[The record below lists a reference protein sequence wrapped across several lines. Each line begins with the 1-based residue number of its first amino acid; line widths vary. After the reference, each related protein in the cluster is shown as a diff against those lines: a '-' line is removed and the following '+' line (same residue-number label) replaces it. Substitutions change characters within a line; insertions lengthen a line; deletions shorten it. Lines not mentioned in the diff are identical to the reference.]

1 MSALIRRLIVL
12 LALFA
17 SAACSL
23 NSGPPK
29 TRLRIEKAIATPAG
43 YEVHV
48 GIKNAGEQ
56 PLILHLA
63 KPQVPQRVG
72 VPPQSSPRVLQSLD
86 VQQFDD
92 KLGWQSVGPCR
103 DVVGEETTTLKP
115 GEELSNVVPI
125 GDTSHGWNNA
135 VCPRKIAHLAGQ
147 IRAILYFAYQSEAQ
161 FRSRDRR
168 GRVDIVSEPIEIP
181 PLTLAK

>member
-1 MSALIRRLIVL
+1 MSASTCRLIFL
-12 LALFA
+12 LALFVSPA
-17 SAACSL
+17 L
-23 NSGPPK
+23 GQNSRPPK
-29 TRLRIEKAIATPAG
+29 IRLTIEKATATPTG

-48 GIKNAGEQ
+48 GIKNVGEQ

-63 KPQVPQRVG
+63 SPQAPQRAG

-135 VCPRKIAHLAGQ
+135 VCPRKIAHIGGK
-147 IRAILYFAYQSEAQ
+147 IRAILYFAYQSEEQ
-161 FRSRDRR
+161 FRRRDRR
-168 GRVDIVSEPIEIP
+168 ARVDVVSAPIEIP
-181 PLTLAK
+181 PLAPAK